1 MDLVIGIVFIIFSYF
16 LGSIPTAYLVG
27 KATKGIDIRQQ
38 GSGNVGSTNALR
50 VIGVKGALLVGAVDF
65 LKGFIPAY
73 VGSHLFIQEITLTAM
88 AAAVGGHIFPVWLK
102 FRGGK
107 GAATGIGAVIGY
119 TPFFAI
125 PIMGV
130 WGVIF
135 LLTGYVSLATILA
148 TVVAALL
155 PLFAGES
162 LFCILIYIGF
172 CSVVL
177 FKHRKNIHRLLKG
190 EEHKFNIKKRSNR
203 GLK

>member
-1 MDLVIGIVFIIFSYF
+1 LDLVMGIIFIVFSYF

-27 KATKGIDIRQQ
+27 KVTKGIDIRQE

-50 VIGVKGALLVGAVDF
+50 VIGIKGALFVGVVDF
-65 LKGFIPAY
+65 LKGFIPAC
-73 VGSHLFIQEITLTAM
+73 VGLRLFGSDIALVSM

-125 PIMGV
+125 PIMAV
-130 WGVIF
+130 WGVVF

-155 PLFAGES
+155 PIFAGQS
-162 LFCILIYIGF
+162 LFCILIYVGF

-177 FKHRKNIHRLLKG
+177 FKHRKNIHRLIKG

>member
-1 MDLVIGIVFIIFSYF
+1 MGIIFIILSYF

-50 VIGVKGALLVGAVDF
+50 VIGVKGALIVGAVDF

-73 VGSHLFIQEITLTAM
+73 VGSHLFIQEIALVAM

-119 TPFFAI
+119 APIFAI

-148 TVVAALL
+148 TVVAAIL
-155 PLFAGES
+155 PIFAGES

-177 FKHRKNIHRLLKG
+177 FKHRQNIHRLLKG
-190 EEHKFNIKKRSNR
+190 EEHRFNIKKRSNR